1 MIKIDKVEIP
11 NHEGYK
17 ATPDG
22 KIIGKRGK
30 PLIGHVDRCGYREVT
45 LCENG
50 KCKLY
55 RVHRLIAETFIPNCE
70 KLPCVNHK
78 DGNKLNN
85 SVDNLEWCTHSENTL
100 HAYENGLERKVCGEE
115 HHAHKLDWEKVRY
128 IRRVYQGGSRTYGA
142 SALARRFGV
151 DRSTIS
157 AVVFNE
163 TWRENNDK

>member
-30 PLIGHVDRCGYREVT
+30 PLIGH
-45 LCENG
+45 
-50 KCKLY
+50 
-55 RVHRLIAETFIPNCE
+55 
-70 KLPCVNHK
+70 
-78 DGNKLNN
+78 
-85 SVDNLEWCTHSENTL
+85 VDNLEWCTHSENTL